1 MDSDGTEKLVN
12 TENPS
17 NNNKNN
23 KKSIYLEWTDVSYYI
38 EQDYKNNISK
48 SKVEDVPKEVDEE
61 QIKKEKKEASSS
73 SNSVKSKSAN
83 VEIYDD
89 PSKKY
94 ILTNMNGFALPGEI
108 LAIMGPSGSGKTSLL
123 NVISN
128 RQIPKESTHKVKRS
142 VK

>member
-89 PSKKY
+89 PSKK
-94 ILTNMNGFALPGEI
+94 
-108 LAIMGPSGSGKTSLL
+108 
-123 NVISN
+123 
-128 RQIPKESTHKVKRS
+128 
-142 VK
+142 